1 MSSIAFAAGL
11 AVGYL
16 WAISRARKA
25 ISQGIVT
32 GPRTSGNIK
41 KYSQPTQD
49 IPAFWR

>member
-25 ISQGIVT
+25 IALGIVT
-32 GPRTSGNIK
+32 GPRMTAGPI
-41 KYSQPTQD
+41 KYSQPTQE
-49 IPAFWR
+49 IPSIWR